1 MLAWRL
7 QIADGDSAEVA
18 RRRLVEG
25 LAPYLGEQGELQ
37 AELLGQLVGMDFSA
51 SPRIAD
57 VLKEPRQL
65 RDRALAAF
73 DRYLQALCDDEGSP
87 VVVMLLDDLQW
98 ADDASLDWL
107 ARLMAATQLPML
119 LVMAR
124 AAGAARTPAAW
135 GEGHDAACDRDTGR
149 ARPRASARRSP
160 APCCSACPRPRR
172 PCAR

>member
-1 MLAWRL
+1 VLAWRL

-51 SPRIAD
+51 SPRIAA
-57 VLKEPRQL
+57 VLKEPAPAARP
-65 RDRALAAF
+65 RIRAF
-73 DRYLQALCDDEGSP
+73 ERYVQALCDAEGSP

-107 ARLMAATQLPML
+107 AQLTATTQLPML
-119 LVMAR
+119 
-124 AAGAARTPAAW
+124 W
-135 GEGHDAACDRDTGR
+135 
-149 ARPRASARRSP
+149 
-160 APCCSACPRPRR
+160 
-172 PCAR
+172 